1 MLVLRTELSFSSIG
15 IDISSSSRPLSGVQG
30 WICFR
35 RGKVVG
41 ITIEKERQY
50 FWATQKGTAHTHTRT
65 HARTHAH
72 THTHEPNKLTIN
84 DIEKINLRLIIHSL
98 YKNPV
103 NFN

>member
-1 MLVLRTELSFSSIG
+1 MRKKGSISGPLR
-15 IDISSSSRPLSGVQG
+15 RVQ
-30 WICFR
+30 
-35 RGKVVG
+35 
-41 ITIEKERQY
+41 
-50 FWATQKGTAHTHTRT
+50 HTHT
-65 HARTHAH
+65 HARTHAR